1 MRKGRVPFII
11 TFLTPPLALYVVF
24 VLSPF
29 AQGIQISFTDWTG
42 FTPEFKYV
50 GLANYTALIQDS
62 AWWHAVLNNVKLL
75 LVVPL
80 VTLALALVF
89 ATLLTRGGTGGAR
102 EGLFGSR
109 FYRVVYFFP
118 QVIPVV
124 IVAILFQFIYST
136 QGGLLQQTLSF
147 FHIDLLSIVP
157 NGPLGN
163 QGFILWAIMFAAIWS
178 AVGFYMVLFIA
189 GMQQIPR
196 ELFEAA
202 AIDGATRPRMFRHL
216 TLPLLWGHVQ
226 VSLVYIG
233 VGTLDMFALLSV
245 MARNGVS
252 ADFGADVMAT
262 QLFRT
267 AFALN
272 SQFGYASAMATML
285 LIFSLLLAVVTFRIT
300 RRERLEY

>member
-11 TFLTPPLALYVVF
+11 TFLAPPLALYVVF

-29 AQGIQISFTDWTG
+29 VQGIQISFTDWTG
-42 FTPEFKYV
+42 FTPQFSYV
-50 GLANYTALIQDS
+50 GFDNYTALIRDS
-62 AWWHAVLNNVKLL
+62 AWWHAALNNVKLL
-75 LVVPL
+75 LVIPA
-80 VTLALALVF
+80 VTLVLALVF

-102 EGLFGSR
+102 SGLFGSR

-118 QVIPVV
+118 QIIPVV
-124 IVAILFQFIYST
+124 IVAIMFQFIYST
-136 QGGLLQQTLSF
+136 QGGLLQQSLDF
-147 FHIDLLSIVP
+147 FGLDLLRIIP

-163 QGFILWAIMFAAIWS
+163 PGFILWSIMFVAVWS

-196 ELFEAA
+196 EFYEAA
-202 AIDGATRPRMFRHL
+202 AIDGATRFRMFRHL

-285 LIFSLLLAVVTFRIT
+285 LIFSLLLAVLTFRFT

>member
-109 FYRVVYFFP
+109 FYRVAFFFP

-124 IVAILFQFIYST
+124 IVAIMFQFIYST
-136 QGGLLQQTLSF
+136 QGGLLQQALAF
-147 FHIDLLSIVP
+147 FHIDLLSVVP

-285 LIFSLLLAVVTFRIT
+285 LIFSLGLAVVTFRIT

>member
-11 TFLTPPLALYVVF
+11 TFLAPPLALYAVF

-29 AQGIQISFTDWTG
+29 VQGIQISFTDWTG
-42 FTPEFKYV
+42 FTPQFSYV
-50 GLANYTALIQDS
+50 GFDNYTALIRDS
-62 AWWHAVLNNVKLL
+62 AWWHAALNNVKLL
-75 LVVPL
+75 LVIPA
-80 VTLALALVF
+80 VTLVLALVF

-102 EGLFGSR
+102 SALFGSR

-118 QVIPVV
+118 QIIPVV
-124 IVAILFQFIYST
+124 IVAIMFQFIYST
-136 QGGLLQQTLSF
+136 QGGLLQQTLDF
-147 FHIDLLSIVP
+147 FGLDLLRIVP

-163 QGFILWAIMFAAIWS
+163 PGFILWSIMFVAVWS

-196 ELFEAA
+196 EFYEAA
-202 AIDGATRPRMFRHL
+202 AIDGATRFRMFRHL

-285 LIFSLLLAVVTFRIT
+285 LIFSLLLAVLTFRFT